1 MDGISFALSHIQRA
15 PMTFSLCK
23 TSHAF
28 SEPVRMNTGNQ
39 PTWCSLWRHYSL
51 SRRSHSQRGE
61 DLRQSDTLPNG
72 TDLFRSKS
80 RSGLGMKTEQHFSDF
95 QAHIRRFSRSYEE
108 RMNDA
113 PYVDYSQQRLR
124 EPVGY
129 AIISRGDTEINDNQY
144 VMKCVPELFWKRVPE
159 PTCSINISI

>member
-1 MDGISFALSHIQRA
+1 
-15 PMTFSLCK
+15 
-23 TSHAF
+23 
-28 SEPVRMNTGNQ
+28 
-39 PTWCSLWRHYSL
+39 
-51 SRRSHSQRGE
+51 
-61 DLRQSDTLPNG
+61 
-72 TDLFRSKS
+72 
-80 RSGLGMKTEQHFSDF
+80 MKTEQHFSDF